1 MKADLWIN
9 ADIIAGPGKKAG
21 GGEVNAKEFFDAIKA
36 SKDVAN
42 KTLSI
47 GWTTELGKDKVSY
60 EKDHI
65 DAMIKA
71 IEDSKIPVGH
81 TFTFPVR
88 AAIAAE
94 SKETLHNLYDAVSK
108 DRKVTFTVWS
118 GEKDT
123 DKVDVEKL
131 QEFINSFGVDKVYV
145 DVPEDLGS
153 KINLTGGASATVKFS
168 LFNLAAIVIAMF
180 FRNGLH

>member
-21 GGEVNAKEFFDAIKA
+21 VNAKEFFDAIHA
-36 SKDVAN
+36 TPELVN

-47 GWTTELGKDKVSY
+47 GWTTELDKDKKVSY

-65 DAMIKA
+65 DAMTKA
-71 IEDSKIPVGH
+71 IEDSKIPVGYPI
-81 TFTFPVR
+81 TFPVR
-88 AAIAAE
+88 AAVAAE
-94 SKETLHNLYDAVSK
+94 SKETLHNLFDAVSK
-108 DRKVTFTVWS
+108 DRKVTLTIWS
-118 GEKDT
+118 GSDDT
-123 DKVDVEKL
+123 DKVDTDKL
-131 QEFINSFGVDKVYV
+131 QDVINSFGVNKVYV
-145 DVPEDLGS
+145 DVPADLEK
-153 KINLTGGASATVKFS
+153 KINLNGGASGTVKFG